1 MHITII
7 LFLFCEFNQERQGKN
22 PAYNT
27 SRKWFDLCY
36 DIKGDEI
43 RLLDR
48 AIDRE
53 YYQLHYIYSKF
64 YPLHVDDDLQS
75 KNFLRFEHRNEQFI
89 LKEKHRA
96 LKAEIFK
103 SYATLVERGI
113 NIIKDRYEKA
123 KIREVQETLMK
134 QGF

>member
-1 MHITII
+1 MFYIVKWIYMSKVYLINSCII
-7 LFLFCEFNQERQGKN
+7 SIYYFYFVSLIIERQGKN

-75 KNFLRFEHRNEQFI
+75 KNF
-89 LKEKHRA
+89 
-96 LKAEIFK
+96 
-103 SYATLVERGI
+103 
-113 NIIKDRYEKA
+113 
-123 KIREVQETLMK
+123 
-134 QGF
+134 

>member
-1 MHITII
+1 M
-7 LFLFCEFNQERQGKN
+7 ERQGKN

-27 SRKWFDLCY
+27 SRKCFDLCY

-64 YPLHVDDDLQS
+64 YPLHVDDNL
-75 KNFLRFEHRNEQFI
+75 
-89 LKEKHRA
+89 
-96 LKAEIFK
+96 
-103 SYATLVERGI
+103 
-113 NIIKDRYEKA
+113 
-123 KIREVQETLMK
+123 
-134 QGF
+134 